1 MPKENKIKI
10 ISVLVSVVGIYN
22 GFPNKLRFW
31 NCSEGVVFL
40 LVFFIALSITIFL
53 NSVYV
58 MLFTYKNDTTT
69 IPYLQG
75 QHHIRNADK
84 VDVSL
89 KIDVSRIKKGIIEHV
104 SFIIISLLNIF
115 GHIN

>member
-1 MPKENKIKI
+1 
-10 ISVLVSVVGIYN
+10 
-22 GFPNKLRFW
+22 
-31 NCSEGVVFL
+31 
-40 LVFFIALSITIFL
+40 
-53 NSVYV
+53 

-75 QHHIRNADK
+75 QHDIRNAGK

-104 SFIIISLLNIF
+104 SFIIISLLNFF
-115 GHIN
+115 GHINWPLLCK